1 MAATPALDGAT
12 EPLRGEIARL
22 ARLAVPVALANLGMM
37 AMGWVDQALVGYYGT
52 AEYAALGLANPWVFG
67 TIMFA
72 NGIVLG
78 LDPIVSRAHGAGDG
92 ERSAYA
98 FQAGLALALALSLP
112 VAVLWWFTEP
122 VLVAAGQD
130 PELAAS
136 AATFVRAQI
145 PSIPFF
151 LGNTALS
158 RYLQNREHVRQ
169 TVVVTLVANV
179 VNALAAWALIYGHL
193 GAPSLGIL
201 GAGLATNATRISS
214 TLTLIA
220 WTRAFRLH
228 EGAWRPW
235 SRRALAP
242 REWREIV
249 RFGVPIAFQT
259 CTEMW
264 AFGLSNLIA
273 GPLGATQIS
282 AHVAVMLWASIT
294 FMIPLGISQAVTIR
308 AGNLI
313 GAGRPAAAT
322 RVGWLGIAGSAL
334 FMSFAAAAFVL
345 GRELLPRASTSDPAV
360 IAAAAAIFPI
370 AGAFEIFDGTQ
381 AAACGMLRGMGRPLP
396 ATVMNLIGYWVVALP
411 LGAFLAW
418 RTPLGLRGLWIGL
431 LVGLVVVAVG
441 LILWLRKH
449 APGASAQRAPSTSS
463 ASAARA
469 SSQSS
474 ASGA

>member
-1 MAATPALDGAT
+1 MSSPPHAT
-12 EPLRGEIARL
+12 EPREPLRLEIARL
-22 ARLAVPVALANLGMM
+22 ARLAIPVTLANLGMM
-37 AMGWVDQALVGYYGT
+37 LMGWVDQALIGYYGT
-52 AEYAALGLANPWVFG
+52 AEYAALGIANPWVFG

-78 LDPIVSRAHGAGDG
+78 LDPIIARAHGAGNG
-92 ERSAYA
+92 ERSARA
-98 FQAGLALALALSLP
+98 FQAGLVLALALSLP
-112 VAVLWWFTEP
+112 VALLWWFTEP

-130 PELAAS
+130 PGLASLAAK
-136 AATFVRAQI
+136 FVRAQI

-169 TVVVTLVANV
+169 TVVVTVVANL

-193 GAPSLGIL
+193 GAPAMGIL

-214 TLTLIA
+214 TLTLVA
-220 WTRAFRLH
+220 WTRVFRLH
-228 EGAWRPW
+228 QGAWVPW
-235 SRRALAP
+235 SRRAFALA
-242 REWREIV
+242 EQREIL
-249 RFGVPIAFQT
+249 RYGVPIAFQM

-282 AHVAVMLWASIT
+282 AHVSVMLWASIT

-313 GAGRPAAAT
+313 GAGRARDAT
-322 RVGWLGIAGSAL
+322 RTGWIGIAGSAA
-334 FMSFAAAAFVL
+334 FMSLAAAGFVL

-396 ATVMNLIGYWVVALP
+396 ATLMNLVGYWVVALP

-431 LVGLVVVAVG
+431 LAGLVVVAVG
-441 LILWLRKH
+441 LVLWLRRH
-449 APGASAQRAPSTSS
+449 APRGPAPEGA
-463 ASAARA
+463 
-469 SSQSS
+469 
-474 ASGA
+474 

>member
-1 MAATPALDGAT
+1 VTTPQPSLER
-12 EPLRGEIARL
+12 EPLRDEIARL

-37 AMGWVDQALVGYYGT
+37 LMGYVDQALIGYYGT
-52 AEYAALGLANPWVFG
+52 REYAALGIANPWIFG

-78 LDPIVSRAHGAGDG
+78 LDPIIARAHGAGDG
-92 ERSAYA
+92 ERSARA
-98 FQAGLALALALSLP
+98 LQSGLVLAACLALP

-130 PELAAS
+130 PTLAAL
-136 AATFVRAQI
+136 AAKFVRAQI

-158 RYLQNREHVRQ
+158 RWLQNREHVRQ
-169 TVVVTLVANV
+169 TVVVTGVANA
-179 VNALAAWALIYGHL
+179 VNALAAWTLIYGHF
-193 GAPSLGIL
+193 GAPSLGIV
-201 GAGLATNATRISS
+201 GAGLATNATRIAS
-214 TLTLIA
+214 TLTLLA
-220 WTRAFRLH
+220 WTRLFRLH
-228 EGAWRPW
+228 EGAWLPW
-235 SRRALAP
+235 DRRAFAP
-242 REWREIV
+242 GELRAIL

-264 AFGLSNLIA
+264 AFGASNLIA

-308 AGNLI
+308 AGNLL
-313 GAGRPAAAT
+313 GAGRPAAAV
-322 RVGWLGIAGSAL
+322 RAGWLGIAASAA
-334 FMSFAAAAFVL
+334 FMSVAAAAFVL
-345 GRELLPRASTSDPAV
+345 GREIFPRAATRDPAV

-396 ATVMNLIGYWVVALP
+396 ATVLNVIGYWVVALP

-418 RTPLGLRGLWIGL
+418 HTSLGLRGLWLGL
-431 LVGLVVVAVG
+431 LLGLVVVASG
-441 LILWLRKH
+441 LVLWLRRN
-449 APGASAQRAPSTSS
+449 APRAQGEERAR
-463 ASAARA
+463 ASAAA
-469 SSQSS
+469 PSHG
-474 ASGA
+474 SGA